1 MPRNKRI
8 APSPK
13 IIGTFVEDGQK
24 IEIVEIDELTENYGK
39 GAYLKVRRLQNFN
52 KALDLFAEQYFWG
65 EKRQKLKKLV
75 YDPRKTSALSDALL
89 RLGIELEDRALRTLA
104 IEIKRQI
111 KALDSA
117 LTKK

>member
-24 IEIVEIDELTENYGK
+24 IEIVEIDELTESYGK
-39 GAYLKVRRLQNFN
+39 GAYLRVRRLQTFN
-52 KALDLFAEQYFWG
+52 KALEVFAEQFFCG
-65 EKRQKLKKLV
+65 KKKQKLKKLI
-75 YDPRKTSALSDALL
+75 YDPRKTSALANELL
-89 RLGIELEDRALRTLA
+89 RLGIELEDRALRSLA

-117 LTKK
+117 LTKT